1 MFEGKTPLL
10 PPITG
15 AAPSLAE
22 GDSLRELTWGDL
34 RLRLAAA
41 RDLRLSLAREAARE
55 AASFDAPV
63 ARQVA
68 ALEHGL
74 EHGLENGKEVVNP
87 SDLANGKGID
97 GNRAASHDGTP
108 YRPLRN

>member
-1 MFEGKTPLL
+1 MFEGKPPLTA
-10 PPITG
+10 PQTG
-15 AAPSLAE
+15 PAASLVE

-41 RDLRLSLAREAARE
+41 RDLRLSLAREAVRE

-74 EHGLENGKEVVNP
+74 DNGKEVVNP
-87 SDLANGKGID
+87 SDLANGKGI
-97 GNRAASHDGTP
+97 GGTPAASHDGSL
-108 YRPLRN
+108 YQPLRN

>member
-1 MFEGKTPLL
+1 MFEGKPPLTPRD
-10 PPITG
+10 PGP
-15 AAPSLAE
+15 AASVAE

-41 RDLRLSLAREAARE
+41 RDLRLSLAREAIVE

-68 ALEHGL
+68 ALEH
-74 EHGLENGKEVVNP
+74 GKEVVNP

-97 GNRAASHDGTP
+97 GNRAASHDGNP
-108 YRPLRN
+108 NRPLRN